1 MCDESDPLIFLVAR
15 FFSRRTILSQIPCS
29 SGKKKMKK
37 YLKGAP
43 KIGTTTYNMKA
54 CLSFFYFDIFKH
66 RQISLNFLMNDR
78 HFNNISH

>member
-1 MCDESDPLIFLVAR
+1 
-15 FFSRRTILSQIPCS
+15 
-29 SGKKKMKK
+29 MKK
-37 YLKGAP
+37 YFKGAP

-78 HFNNISH
+78 HFNNISQIDVLFHDDFVMMI